1 MTRSVS
7 GLTRPVTT
15 GGLRRRRKRN
25 RLDEVESLGVDKK
38 GFGDMAPRVDFALV
52 RDTFNAWNEDK
63 APRLA
68 AALSFSTIFS
78 IAPLLIIV
86 IAIAGTGLALR
97 GGLDHP
103 HGNVEAQLLDQIRT
117 RAGTQAADAVRDLVA
132 ANFSKPHQG
141 IIAQI
146 IGWVTFIVGASGVF
160 ASLQDSLNTV
170 WHVEPTKQSMW
181 LTIRQRIA
189 SLGMVVVIGFLI
201 LATFGVGAA
210 LAVVSTYFTH
220 ALPFPGAG
228 TVFSIVNY
236 VVSLALM
243 TVVFA
248 VIYKILP
255 DAKIDWSDVWT
266 GSAITAVLF
275 VIGQALIGLYLAKS
289 GTASAYG
296 AAGSLLVLLLWIYYS
311 AMTLFFGAEF
321 TKIYARRRGKAIA
334 AGHQTVV
341 HEAPRPAAT
350 ATAGTAAT
358 PPRAAAP

>member
-1 MTRSVS
+1 
-7 GLTRPVTT
+7 
-15 GGLRRRRKRN
+15 
-25 RLDEVESLGVDKK
+25 
-38 GFGDMAPRVDFALV
+38 MAARVDFALV

-68 AALSFSTIFS
+68 AALSFSTVFS

-86 IAIAGTGLALR
+86 IAIAGTGLALS
-97 GGLDHP
+97 GGLEHP
-103 HGNVEAQLLDQIRT
+103 HGSVEAQLLDQIRA
-117 RAGTQAADAVRDLVA
+117 RVGSQAADAVRDLVA

-146 IGWVTFIVGASGVF
+146 IGWATFILAASGVF

-170 WHVEPTKQSMW
+170 WHVEPAKQSVW
-181 LTIRQRIA
+181 LTVRQRIA
-189 SLGMVVVIGFLI
+189 ALGMVLIIGFLI
-201 LATFGVGAA
+201 LVTFGAGAV
-210 LAVVSTYFTH
+210 LTFVSTYFTH

-228 TVFSIVNY
+228 TVFTLANY
-236 VVSLALM
+236 LVSLIIM

-255 DAKIDWSDVWT
+255 VAKIDWSDVWV
-266 GSAITAVLF
+266 GSGITALLF
-275 VIGQALIGLYLAKS
+275 VIGQVLIGLYLARS

-321 TKIYARRRGKAIA
+321 TKVYAGRRGKAIA
-334 AGHQTVV
+334 AAHQT
-341 HEAPRPAAT
+341 APPAAT
-350 ATAGTAAT
+350 TTTPTAAQ

>member
-1 MTRSVS
+1 
-7 GLTRPVTT
+7 
-15 GGLRRRRKRN
+15 
-25 RLDEVESLGVDKK
+25 
-38 GFGDMAPRVDFALV
+38 MAARVDFALV

-103 HGNVEAQLLDQIRT
+103 HGNVEAQLLDQIRV
-117 RAGTQAADAVRDLVA
+117 RAGAQAADAVRDLVA
-132 ANFSKPHQG
+132 ANFSKPRQG

-146 IGWVTFIVGASGVF
+146 IGWITFILGASGVF

-170 WHVEPTKQSMW
+170 WHVEPAKQSVW
-181 LTIRQRIA
+181 LTVRQRIA
-189 SLGMVVVIGFLI
+189 SLGMVLVIGFLI
-201 LATFGVGAA
+201 LLTFGVSAA

-220 ALPFPGAG
+220 VLPFPGAG
-228 TVFSIVNY
+228 TVFTLVNY
-236 VVSLALM
+236 GVSLVLM
-243 TVVFA
+243 MMVFGF
-248 VIYKILP
+248 IYKMLP
-255 DAKIDWSDVWT
+255 DARIDWSDVWI
-266 GSAITAVLF
+266 GSAITALLF

-321 TKIYARRRGKAIA
+321 TKVYAQRRGKAIA
-334 AGHQTVV
+334 AGHQ
-341 HEAPRPAAT
+341 APLPQAQSRAAT
-350 ATAGTAAT
+350 ATAATTAT